1 MKGVC
6 VHVCL
11 SDTHLMEPF
20 IEESYKWCVCV
31 FEAFFTSLLR
41 TELCNED
48 TLQQMCWGFKG
59 IAKAVVFMY
68 QR

>member
-6 VHVCL
+6 VCV
-11 SDTHLMEPF
+11 SDMHLMEPF
-20 IEESYKWCVCV
+20 IESCKWCVCV
-31 FEAFFTSLLR
+31 FEAFFTSLR
-41 TELCNED
+41 RAELCNED
-48 TLQQMCWGFKG
+48 TLQQMCRGFKG